1 MYRYKRTARSEFPPE
16 PDLLRRHGA
25 CGRDRFVVQGA
36 QKVKPSPKVFSGWL
50 EATRCPLIS
59 DLGDVVDSWQV
70 GGSCP
75 GAAMLCK
82 LVREPACGRQCLT
95 TQQQQTIIAA
105 VAAICAN
112 PC

>member
-1 MYRYKRTARSEFPPE
+1 MAPALAPASRESALRASTHQCDCVRARSP
-16 PDLLRRHGA
+16 GA
-25 CGRDRFVVQGA
+25 RGMPRAGA
-36 QKVKPSPKVFSGWL
+36 
-50 EATRCPLIS
+50 
-59 DLGDVVDSWQV
+59 DLGDVVESWQV

-95 TQQQQTIIAA
+95 QQQQTIIAA